1 MNTLLERRDQ
11 SLLQSLENA
20 FFGILERGKRLQVM
34 GSKGKQG
41 GDQ

>member
-1 MNTLLERRDQ
+1 MHTLLERRDRSLMQ
-11 SLLQSLENA
+11 SLDNA
-20 FFGILERGKRLQVM
+20 FSGILERGKRLQAV